1 MPEKLYISW
10 DEFHRH
16 TRELA
21 QKLKANNYSK
31 IVAVS
36 RGGLLPAGILAYEL
50 NIRNVEVINMSSYDG
65 ETQRQDK
72 DITVKADIG
81 TVDEQTLIVDDIS
94 DTGKTFNLL
103 RPRFPRAAFVSVYAK
118 RQGNRRGGCLCQGY
132 SRRLAGFPLGL
143 NKLSFTLC
151 LRMFA

>member
-36 RGGLLPAGILAYEL
+36 RGGLLRPESSP
-50 NIRNVEVINMSSYDG
+50 MS
-65 ETQRQDK
+65 
-72 DITVKADIG
+72 
-81 TVDEQTLIVDDIS
+81 
-94 DTGKTFNLL
+94 
-103 RPRFPRAAFVSVYAK
+103 
-118 RQGNRRGGCLCQGY
+118 
-132 SRRLAGFPLGL
+132 
-143 NKLSFTLC
+143 
-151 LRMFA
+151 

>member
-36 RGGLLPAGILAYEL
+36 RGG
-50 NIRNVEVINMSSYDG
+50 
-65 ETQRQDK
+65 
-72 DITVKADIG
+72 
-81 TVDEQTLIVDDIS
+81 
-94 DTGKTFNLL
+94 
-103 RPRFPRAAFVSVYAK
+103 
-118 RQGNRRGGCLCQGY
+118 CLCQGY

-143 NKLSFTLC
+143 NKLYYTLC